1 MDVTATRGNSM
12 TLKLL
17 PSSPMLG
24 FCPLQFLPSATHAIS
39 LTHGR
44 MKTNILGHQFMKT
57 HTHTHKNGKIN
68 CKLDCCLGR
77 TLLKGQRVVE
87 HTYSGF
93 LEGQAFS
100 LTSVKKDPKA
110 SPCATEK
117 FGNSFQESYNDVF
130 RSRRMK

>member
-24 FCPLQFLPSATHAIS
+24 FCLLQFLPSATRAIS

-57 HTHTHKNGKIN
+57 HTHTQKWKN
-68 CKLDCCLGR
+68 KLQTR
-77 TLLKGQRVVE
+77 LL
-87 HTYSGF
+87 
-93 LEGQAFS
+93 
-100 LTSVKKDPKA
+100 
-110 SPCATEK
+110 
-117 FGNSFQESYNDVF
+117 F
-130 RSRRMK
+130 REDFA